1 MGHQI
6 KKILSAGLLLKKIPK
21 KQKHNTHRRADLW
34 SFARLMMVSSFAS
47 TAAHMHSTS
56 VRVHRTPAMT
66 APSPV
71 AAAAAKDAR
80 AALTAPFF

>member
-1 MGHQI
+1 M
-6 KKILSAGLLLKKIPK
+6 
-21 KQKHNTHRRADLW
+21 
-34 SFARLMMVSSFAS
+34 AS

-71 AAAAAKDAR
+71 AAAAANDAM
-80 AALTAPFF
+80 AALTAPFFWNGKGTWNFALPASQVGLAVGLSAPGGA